1 MAMSPKYRYVNGMR
15 NIAWIVGY
23 LRKKGD
29 QYFVQQNNN
38 EEQMVPI
45 VVPQNFILPSEK
57 SPIEAACHVFGDRKD
72 DEQQCYLKVV
82 EVNRPSIRSMPV
94 LSTWIRGAAKAGAA
108 LGDPASAGSGGSVD
122 DQFRPFLTKG
132 EIKKEFLEKIDSD
145 PNQISESD
153 KLLAEWFRSN
163 RMDSRLGENANKVFL
178 AGFLGATRF
187 VPPNEHQKHG
197 YGEIYLH
204 QHREPERAIP
214 IRLYNNGVHGM
225 LKGLQKGRPVA
236 FVGQMRMKI
245 LPDDAGNVRHRSLHV
260 RVDDIFV
267 VDREKDFIGDLPL
280 WWGDLFRE
288 GRKELQ
294 TRKESAAPAKTN
306 QVQEDDGIPVIP
318 GL

>member
-1 MAMSPKYRYVNGMR
+1 MAISPKYRYVNGMR

-45 VVPQNFILPSEK
+45 VVPQNFILPSER
-57 SPIEAACHVFGDRKD
+57 SPIEAACHVFGERKD
-72 DEQQCYLKVV
+72 DEQQCYLKVF

-94 LSTWIRGAAKAGAA
+94 LSTWVRGSKKSGDTPAGTI
-108 LGDPASAGSGGSVD
+108 D
-122 DQFRPFLTKG
+122 DEFRPFLSKG

-145 PNQISESD
+145 PDQVSESD

-204 QHREPERAIP
+204 QYREPERAIP
-214 IRLYNNGVHGM
+214 IRLYNNAVHGI

-236 FVGQMRMKI
+236 FAGQMRMKI

-260 RVDDIFV
+260 RVEDIFV
-267 VDREKDFIGDLPL
+267 VDSEKDFMGDPPL

-288 GRKELQ
+288 GRKELHSRQ
-294 TRKESAAPAKTN
+294 ESPTATKAN
-306 QVQEDDGIPVIP
+306 QAQEDDGVPVIP